1 MIDALLAAGGLAA
14 MLVEVGKS
22 PGPEGPQTAWPS
34 WHFGSA
40 IARALFA
47 ILQMVVP
54 LMSAK
59 PEQLPEFSIFWQ
71 LPVPS

>member
-1 MIDALLAAGGLAA
+1 LL
-14 MLVEVGKS
+14 
-22 PGPEGPQTAWPS
+22 
-34 WHFGSA
+34 
-40 IARALFA
+40 A

-59 PEQLPEFSIFWQ
+59 PEHLPEFSIFWQ